1 MRDYNF
7 FSAFDKKKGLD
18 INPKSPYF
26 IALIIVIVAVLA
38 TAGLV
43 IRNMVLTDQ
52 IAELND
58 KIAVMQTSAEYQE
71 ALKLQSA
78 LSNLAEYEKGAD
90 IVLAD
95 FKSSNVLGTAVL
107 DQLAASLPST
117 AVMLN
122 LKLNHEQLTGTIG
135 VPDKR
140 TAAELILRLEE
151 SGLFSSVHAPNVFQ
165 IAGQPGFVV
174 SVECEVKAGEIQ

>member
-26 IALIIVIVAVLA
+26 IALIIVIIAVLA
-38 TAGLV
+38 SAGLV
-43 IRNMVLTDQ
+43 IRNMVLIDQ
-52 IAELND
+52 IAELTD
-58 KIAVMQTSAEYQE
+58 QTVAIQTSQAYKDARELQLALEYM
-71 ALKLQSA
+71 
-78 LSNLAEYEKGAD
+78 AEYETNAD

-95 FKSSNVLGTAVL
+95 FENSNVLGTAVL
-107 DQLAASLPST
+107 DQLTASLPST
-117 AVMLN
+117 AAMLN
-122 LKLNHEQLTGTIG
+122 LKLNHEQLVGNIS

-140 TAAELILRLEE
+140 TAAELILRLED

-165 IAGQPGFVV
+165 VAGQPGFVV
-174 SVECEVKAGEIQ
+174 SVECEVKAGEVQ